1 MSGSLATP
9 FTMPQGFNALSG
21 NASQFNPMGGLPQG
35 FNPLAGNPWAN
46 NPWAGGAANSTGTG
60 VPSWLSNAWQM
71 PKFPTAPPA
80 AAPAQQQA
88 PQPTYT
94 GSNAAAQSSLDQ
106 YANALYGGSSYGQL
120 GNGPIDP
127 GTMFFLN
134 AINPQLAQSMWGTP
148 QFPLSGGWGVA
159 AGGGGGG
166 GSGGAGGG
174 QVGGAS
180 GNQASAGVGTA
191 DVGGVGRG
199 F

>member
-35 FNPLAGNPWAN
+35 FNPLAGNPWAA

-71 PKFPTAPPA
+71 PKFPQAPPQ
-80 AAPAQQQA
+80 AAPQQQQSQLPGPMA
-88 PQPTYT
+88 SP
-94 GSNAAAQSSLDQ
+94 NAAAQQSLDA
-106 YANALYGGSSYGQL
+106 YAKVLTGGSYGQL

-134 AINPQLAQSMWGTP
+134 AVNPQLAQSMWGTP

-159 AGGGGGG
+159 AGSGSGGGGG
-166 GSGGAGGG
+166 PGADAQGAGGYG
-174 QVGGAS
+174 Y
-180 GNQASAGVGTA
+180 
-191 DVGGVGRG
+191 
-199 F
+199 

>member
-46 NPWAGGAANSTGTG
+46 NPWAGGATSSTGTG

-71 PKFPTAPPA
+71 PKFPQAPPQ
-80 AAPAQQQA
+80 AAPQQQQSQMPGPMA
-88 PQPTYT
+88 SP
-94 GSNAAAQSSLDQ
+94 NAAAQQSLDD
-106 YANALYGGSSYGQL
+106 YAKVLTGTGYGSL

-159 AGGGGGG
+159 AGGGGGPG
-166 GSGGAGGG
+166 ADAQGAGGYG
-174 QVGGAS
+174 Y
-180 GNQASAGVGTA
+180 
-191 DVGGVGRG
+191 
-199 F
+199 